1 MYFRQLLPD
10 GIERFGF
17 IAADGQMG
25 QIMKVYMDW
34 QLSGYRKLLE
44 EFWPKRSALS
54 RSPGFLAAGTRIATA
69 SWRESSTTPTMWS
82 FMGPI
87 RYVESIILAPCG
99 RVRKWR
105 GRWPKNRWRRNTGGC
120 SIVARHGSIRIFS
133 TDRSTF
139 RRSKDTRRVR
149 LPWAC
154 AVVWERTIQKSRNI
168 KWAPAV
174 CIDQLLGQYL
184 ADVAGLGT
192 LLDPKH
198 VHDTLDS
205 IYRYNHKA
213 NLLDHDCVQRTYALN
228 DEAATLVCEYAGSV
242 ERPKIPFPYYA
253 EVWTGLEYSTAALM
267 LFREWPQRGLE
278 CFSDV
283 RRRYDGE
290 RRNPWDEP
298 ECGHHYARAMAS
310 WSGFLA
316 ASGFRYRGQER
327 RVEALPRLKV
337 EGFRSFWAAGT
348 GWGTFELSRFQIFH
362 YSSRG
367 IFIHSRTGIAGACT
381 RTAIC
386 CRMDGKASRSHLQK
400 RKRTTHHL
408 LRERIEAGGQREV
421 SRYM

>member
-1 MYFRQLLPD
+1 
-10 GIERFGF
+10 
-17 IAADGQMG
+17 
-25 QIMKVYMDW
+25 
-34 QLSGYRKLLE
+34 LLE
-44 EFWPKRSALS
+44 EFWPKVKRAISFAWVPGGWDENRDGVMEGVQHNTYDVEFYGPNPLCGVYYLGALRACEEMARVMAEEQMATEYRRLFDSGKAWIDKNLFNGSFYIQRIEGHPASAIAVGL
-54 RSPGFLAAGTRIATA
+54 RGGMGADDPEKPQYQVGAGC
-69 SWRESSTTPTMWS
+69 
-82 FMGPI
+82 
-87 RYVESIILAPCG
+87 L
-99 RVRKWR
+99 
-105 GRWPKNRWRRNTGGC
+105 
-120 SIVARHGSIRIFS
+120 
-133 TDRSTF
+133 
-139 RRSKDTRRVR
+139 
-149 LPWAC
+149 
-154 AVVWERTIQKSRNI
+154 
-168 KWAPAV
+168 
-174 CIDQLLGQYL
+174 IDQLLGQYL

-205 IYRYNHKA
+205 IFRYNHKA

-267 LFREWPQRGLE
+267 LFRGMAARGLE

-337 EGFRSFWAAGT
+337 ESFRSFWAAGT
-348 GWGTFELSRFQIFH
+348 GWGTFELSASSFSITPQEGFLFIRELELPARAPERRF
-362 YSSRG
+362 
-367 IFIHSRTGIAGACT
+367 AVEW
-381 RTAIC
+381 
-386 CRMDGKASRSHLQK
+386 MGKPVAHTLKRENGRLTILLENELKLEASGKL
-400 RKRTTHHL
+400 
-408 LRERIEAGGQREV
+408 AV
-421 SRYM
+421 NM